1 LRRELNVANLLVLLV
16 IIFLRSIQSAPA
28 QQTETTAK
36 PADKS
41 PHKSGFV
48 NANDI
53 RLHYL
58 DWGGTGDV
66 LLLLTGLGSDAHVF
80 DEFAPKFTGRFRVIA
95 LDRRGFGESDKPTS
109 GYDIDT
115 RVEDVR
121 QFLDALKINMV
132 NIVGHS
138 AAGDEMTRFASLYPK
153 RVNKLVY
160 LEAAYSRASIP
171 ELMLGDPDGDPIDR
185 RLILELQNSPDAA
198 KVIVKD
204 MPPPK
209 VWEISKAMFRAIIQ
223 FRPDYE
229 KVKAPALAFYATA
242 EHYPDTP
249 PPADEAMRR
258 KRDEWW
264 AKSVVPYIR
273 MNIEQF
279 RREARR
285 GQVVEMKDATHNIF
299 RGRTADQVVRQT
311 REFLLN

>member
-1 LRRELNVANLLVLLV
+1 LRRDLNIANQLVLLV
-16 IIFLRSIQSAPA
+16 VISLNVQATPA

-58 DWGGTGDV
+58 DWGSDGEV

-80 DEFAPKFTGRFRVIA
+80 DEFAPKFTDRFRVIA
-95 LDRRGFGESDKPTS
+95 LDRRGFGESDKPAN

-115 RVEDVR
+115 RVEDIR
-121 QFLDALKINMV
+121 RFLDALKIRKAY
-132 NIVGHS
+132 IAGHS
-138 AAGDEMTRFASLYPK
+138 AAGDEMTQFASLYPK

-160 LEAAYSRASIP
+160 LDAAYFRAGIP
-171 ELMLGDPDGDPIDR
+171 ELMLGDPDAEPGDR
-185 RLILELQNSPDAA
+185 RLVLEVQNSPEAA

-209 VWEISKAMFRAIIQ
+209 AWEISKAMFQAIIK

-229 KVKAPALAFYATA
+229 KVKADALAFYATP
-242 EHYPDTP
+242 ERYPDTP
-249 PPADEAMRR
+249 SPVDEATRR

-264 AKSVVPYIR
+264 VKNAVPYIR
-273 MNIEQF
+273 ASIEQF

-285 GQVVEMKDATHNIF
+285 GKIVEMKDATHDVF
-299 RGRTADQVVRQT
+299 RGKTAAEVVRQT